1 MDTEQLYK
9 DIKARTNGEI
19 YIGVVGPVRTGK
31 STFIKRFMDVMVLP
45 RMEDEHKKE
54 RTRDELPQS
63 AAGKTIMTTEPKFVP
78 KDAAVIRLDQDVE
91 VRIRLI
97 DCVGYMVKGASG
109 HEEAGHE
116 RMVKTPWYQEEI
128 PFTKAAVIGTQKVIH
143 EHATIGIVVT
153 TDGTITDILPE
164 NYEDA
169 EARTIRELQ
178 SIRKPFVVLVNSKK
192 PHGQEAKEKAKK
204 LEDTYGVKAMTVN
217 CEQIKEEDIY
227 RILEAV
233 LYEFPISEVQFYI
246 PKWVE
251 MLPVTHKIKQ
261 DLLEHIQKILEH
273 LEEIRDAAA
282 LTGRPESPY
291 IKDWYVEQI
300 QMDTGCVIIQ
310 IHMYEKYYYE
320 MLSEMTGTTIT
331 GQYDLI
337 KTMQKLSILKNE
349 YENVEDAFTAVRM
362 KGYGVVSPTKEEIV
376 LDEPEIIRQRN
387 KYGVKI
393 HSQAPSIH
401 LIRANIETE
410 IAPIV
415 GNEQQAKDLIQY
427 IKNEEKM
434 EGGIWK
440 TSIFGKTVEELVMDG
455 MKNKMAVINDESQ
468 EKLQDTMQKVV
479 NDSNGGMVCI
489 II

>member
-320 MLSEMTGTTIT
+320 MLSDLTGTQIS
-331 GQYDLI
+331 GEYDLI
-337 KTMQKLSILKNE
+337 HTVRNLAMLQKE
-349 YENVEDAFTAVRM
+349 YESVKDALASVKM
-362 KGYGVVSPTKEEIV
+362 KGYGVVSATREEIR
-376 LDEPEIIRQRN
+376 LDDPVVIRQGN

-393 HSQAPSIH
+393 RSEAPSIH
-401 LIRANIETE
+401 MIRANIETE

-415 GNEQQAKDLIQY
+415 GSEQQAKDLVNY
-427 IKNEEKM
+427 INEAAKSPD
-434 EGGIWK
+434 GVWG
-440 TSIFGKTVEELVMDG
+440 TNIFGKSIEELVMDG
-455 MKNKMAVINDESQ
+455 VRNKIAMIGDESQ
-468 EKLQDTMQKVV
+468 AKLQDTMQKIV